1 MKRSLTLA
9 LSVACVGIVM
19 TAATV
24 NVVRRSTM
32 RHDQVRFEHLADRL
46 HGEFQRRMQ
55 QSELGLVAVQCLF
68 SASESVRYDEFTN
81 LLAQI
86 NFEDEFLGAEAFGYL
101 EIVPDTPEALESLS
115 DELVASGLPPLRLL
129 TPKSAGIPY
138 DQVGDDRLIP
148 ARFIVKFVQPGT
160 RFSQVIGLDMGEDLS
175 RRKTAELSARTGQAC
190 ITPRLQLVG
199 ADPNEVNFLYM
210 VPHYRGLPTTEAE
223 RLESIVGWVGMVI
236 DTSAVFE
243 GLETATGSELGY
255 RLFIQEGDKG
265 KFEVASSGELG
276 ESYVNSFKHHA
287 AEKIAGQRWD
297 IEMFPTRTF
306 ATTASSLVWMIG
318 LGGACCTAL
327 VSTLVFL
334 LSSSAYRA
342 NRAAAKMTLDL
353 RKLAMVAQ
361 RTTNSVIITD
371 AERRIT
377 WVNEGFT
384 RVSGYELHEV
394 IGRTPGSFLQ
404 CEETDRRTIAEI
416 RKALRNK
423 TGFYGE
429 MLNRRKSGEHYW
441 VNLDIQPL
449 HDVDGEHIGYLAIKN
464 DVTEAHQ
471 AAEELKQATQR
482 TEYALDGGRMSIWDW
497 DVQQERVFYDSRCYS
512 ITGHRTSKDGD
523 PIQAWFDRIHE
534 DDLEHVER
542 EIGRCVQGE
551 TDVFQI
557 EWRCRRAD
565 GQFNWLFARGQALQR
580 DKDGRAT
587 FLAGTTME
595 INERKRVEAALIE
608 NTKRSQ
614 AMFNSSQD
622 AILFLS
628 DGELLDCNPRA
639 LEMFGFDTLDEMRS
653 VNVISLSPE
662 YQPDGKRSDIEG
674 ERIMEMIRRDG
685 KKHFEWTH
693 QTKDKQPIE
702 CDISVVSFELSGR
715 IYEQAVIRDISSKK
729 EMQRQLAQ
737 TQKLESIGQLAA
749 GVAHEI
755 NTPMQCVFGNVEY
768 LNTAFDKAFDLIN
781 SYRELRNDE
790 NPSELAQEVVP
801 KAEASCRFDS
811 LQRNITESIQEAH
824 DASNRVIDIV
834 RAMKTMSHPGTSDK
848 STTDLN
854 QLIRDATTVARNHWK
869 YVAKLELD
877 LDETVT
883 PLPLFPAQMSQV
895 ILNLVVNSADA
906 IEERVGND
914 SRELGNISVATRNA
928 GDDIQI
934 VVSDTGS
941 GMPESVQC
949 RVFDP
954 FFTTKDVGKGTG
966 QGLAIAYDV
975 VVKQHG
981 GTIKVDSTPGEGTQ
995 FTITLPANVDT
1006 EIGLILAENGIGSGD
1021 AGNLIEATVG

>member
-9 LSVACVGIVM
+9 VTVACVGIVM

-24 NVVRRSTM
+24 NVVRRSAM

-138 DQVGDDRLIP
+138 DRVGDDRLIP

-160 RFSQVIGLDMGEDLS
+160 RFSRVIGLDMGEDLS
-175 RRKTAELSARTGQAC
+175 RRRTAELSARTGQAC

-236 DTSAVFE
+236 DSSAVFE
-243 GLETATGSELGY
+243 GLETATGAELGY
-255 RLFIQEGDKG
+255 RLFIQEDAKG

-276 ESYVNSFKHHA
+276 DSYASNFKHHA
-287 AEKIAGQRWD
+287 SERIAGQRWD
-297 IEMFPTRTF
+297 IEMFPTRAF
-306 ATTASSLVWMIG
+306 TTSASSLVWTIG
-318 LGGACCTAL
+318 IGGACCTFL

-342 NRAAAKMTLDL
+342 NRAAAKMTVDL

-371 AERRIT
+371 VERRIT
-377 WVNEGFT
+377 WANEGFT
-384 RVSGYELHEV
+384 RISGYELHEV
-394 IGRTPGSFLQ
+394 IGESLGSFLQ
-404 CEETDRRTIAEI
+404 CEEPDCRTTSEI
-416 RKALRNK
+416 RNALRNK
-423 TGFYGE
+423 QGFYGQ
-429 MLNRRKSGEHYW
+429 MLNRRKNGEHYW

-449 HDVDGEHIGYLAIKN
+449 QDVNGEHSGYLAIEN

-497 DVQQERVFYDSRCYS
+497 DVQKERVFYDSRCFS
-512 ITGHRTSKDGD
+512 ITGHTSSKEGD
-523 PIQAWFDRIHE
+523 PIHAWFDRIHE

-542 EIGRCVQGE
+542 EIGRCVEGE
-551 TDVFQI
+551 TEVFQI
-557 EWRCRRAD
+557 EWRCRLSD
-565 GQFNWLFARGQALQR
+565 GEYNWLFARGQALQR
-580 DKDGRAT
+580 DEDGRAT

-595 INERKRVEAALIE
+595 INERKRVETALIE
-608 NTKRSQ
+608 STKRSQ

-628 DGELLDCNPRA
+628 NGELQDCNPRA
-639 LEMFGFDTLDEMRS
+639 LELFGFDSQDDMRS
-653 VNVISLSPE
+653 SNLLSLSPE
-662 YQPDGKRSDIEG
+662 FQPDGKRSDVEG
-674 ERIMEMIRRDG
+674 EKIMEVIRRNG
-685 KKHFEWTH
+685 KKHFEWTY
-693 QTKDKQPIE
+693 QTKDKQPID

-781 SYRELRNDE
+781 SYRELREDE
-790 NPSELAQEVVP
+790 NPSELAQQVVP
-801 KAEASCRFDS
+801 KAEASCRFDA

-869 YVAKLELD
+869 FVAKLELE
-877 LDETVT
+877 LDATVA

-906 IEERVGND
+906 IEEKIG
-914 SRELGNISVATRNA
+914 SESHELGSISVTTHNE
-928 GDDIQI
+928 GDDIRI
-934 VVSDTGS
+934 VVTDTGA
-941 GMPESVQC
+941 GMPKSIQS

-981 GTIKVDSTPGEGTQ
+981 GTIKVDSTPGKGTQ
-995 FTITLPANVDT
+995 FTITLPSNADSEFGLLPDANENDSVGT
-1006 EIGLILAENGIGSGD
+1006 ED
-1021 AGNLIEATVG
+1021 LIEATVG

>member
-1 MKRSLTLA
+1 
-9 LSVACVGIVM
+9 
-19 TAATV
+19 
-24 NVVRRSTM
+24 
-32 RHDQVRFEHLADRL
+32 
-46 HGEFQRRMQ
+46 
-55 QSELGLVAVQCLF
+55 
-68 SASESVRYDEFTN
+68 
-81 LLAQI
+81 
-86 NFEDEFLGAEAFGYL
+86 
-101 EIVPDTPEALESLS
+101 
-115 DELVASGLPPLRLL
+115 
-129 TPKSAGIPY
+129 
-138 DQVGDDRLIP
+138 
-148 ARFIVKFVQPGT
+148 KFVQPGT
-160 RFSQVIGLDMGEDLS
+160 RFSKVIGLDMGEDLS
-175 RRKTAELSARTGQAC
+175 RRRTAESSARTGQAC

-210 VPHYRGLPTTEAE
+210 VPHYRGLPTNEAE

-236 DTSAVFE
+236 DTSVVFG
-243 GLETATGSELGY
+243 GLETATGGELGY
-255 RLFIQEGDKG
+255 RLFIQEGAKG
-265 KFEVASSGELG
+265 KFEVVSSGELG
-276 ESYVNSFKHHA
+276 DSYARNFKHHA
-287 AEKIAGQRWD
+287 SEQIAGQRWD
-297 IEMFPTRTF
+297 IEMFPTPTF
-306 ATTASSLVWMIG
+306 TTTASSLVWMIA
-318 LGGACCTAL
+318 LGGACCTVL

-342 NRAAAKMTLDL
+342 NRAAAKMTVDL

-371 AERRIT
+371 VEGKIT
-377 WVNEGFT
+377 WANEGFT
-384 RVSGYELHEV
+384 RISGYELHEV
-394 IGRTPGSFLQ
+394 IGRSLGSFLQ
-404 CEETDRRTIAEI
+404 CEEPDCRTTSDI
-416 RKALRNK
+416 RNALRNK
-423 TGFYGE
+423 QGFYGQ
-429 MLNRRKSGEHYW
+429 MLNRRKNGKHYW

-471 AAEELKQATQR
+471 AAEELKQATRR

-497 DVQQERVFYDSRCYS
+497 DVQKERVFYDSRCYS
-512 ITGHRTSKDGD
+512 ITGHTSTKDGD

-542 EIGRCVQGE
+542 EIGRCVEGE
-551 TDVFQI
+551 TEVFQI
-557 EWRCRRAD
+557 EWRCRLSD
-565 GQFNWLFARGQALQR
+565 GECNWLFARGQALQR
-580 DKDGRAT
+580 DEDGRAT

-628 DGELLDCNPRA
+628 NGDLQDCNPRA
-639 LEMFGFDTLDEMRS
+639 LEMFGFDSLDDMRS
-653 VNVISLSPE
+653 SNLLSLSPE
-662 YQPDGKRSDIEG
+662 FQPDGKRSDVEG
-674 ERIMEMIRRDG
+674 EKIMEMIRRNG
-685 KKHFEWTH
+685 KKHFEWTY
-693 QTKDKQPIE
+693 QTKDKQPID

-749 GVAHEI
+749 GVAHEV

-781 SYRELRNDE
+781 SYRELREDD
-790 NPSELAQEVVP
+790 NPSELAQQVIP
-801 KAEASCRFDS
+801 KAEASCRFDA

-869 YVAKLELD
+869 FVAKLELD
-877 LDETVT
+877 LDENVA

-906 IEERVGND
+906 IEEKIG
-914 SRELGNISVATRNA
+914 SESHELGSISVTTHNA

-934 VVSDTGS
+934 VVTDTGA
-941 GMPESVQC
+941 GMPESIQS

-981 GTIKVDSTPGEGTQ
+981 GTIKVDSTPGKGTQ
-995 FTITLPANVDT
+995 FTITLPSNVDSVP
-1006 EIGLILAENGIGSGD
+1006 GLLPDANGTDSVG
-1021 AGNLIEATVG
+1021 AGGLIEATIA

>member
-1 MKRSLTLA
+1 MKRSLILA
-9 LSVACVGIVM
+9 SVVACVGILM

-24 NVVRRSTM
+24 NVVRRSAM
-32 RHDQVRFEHLADRL
+32 RYDQVRFEHLADRL
-46 HGEFQRRMQ
+46 HGEFQRRMH

-81 LLAQI
+81 LLSQI
-86 NFEDEFLGAEAFGYL
+86 NFDDEFLGAEAFGYL
-101 EIVPDTPEALESLS
+101 EIVPDTPEALGSLS

-129 TPKSAGIPY
+129 TPQTAGVPY
-138 DQVGDDRLIP
+138 DRVGDDRLIP

-160 RFSQVIGLDMGEDLS
+160 RFTEVIGFDMGEDLS
-175 RRKTAELSARTGQAC
+175 RRRTAELSARTGQAC

-199 ADPNEVNFLYM
+199 TNPNEANFLYM
-210 VPHYRGLPTTEAE
+210 VPHYRGLPKNETE

-243 GLETATGSELGY
+243 GLEAATGAELGY
-255 RLFIQEGDKG
+255 HLYIQEDNEGAFK
-265 KFEVASSGELG
+265 VASSGELG
-276 ESYVNSFKHHA
+276 DSYASHFKHRTS
-287 AEKIAGQRWD
+287 ETIAGQRWN
-297 IEMFPTRTF
+297 IEMFPTRVF
-306 ATTASSLVWMIG
+306 ATTASSLVWTVG
-318 LGGACCTAL
+318 LGGACCTIL

-342 NRAAAKMTLDL
+342 NRAAAKMTVDL

-371 AERRIT
+371 VDRRIS

-384 RVSGYELHEV
+384 RISGYELHEV
-394 IGRTPGSFLQ
+394 VGKTPGSFLQ

-416 RKALRNK
+416 RNALREK
-423 TGFYGE
+423 SGFYGE
-429 MLNRRKSGEHYW
+429 LLNRRKNGEHYW
-441 VNLDIQPL
+441 VILDIQPL

-482 TEYALDGGRMSIWDW
+482 IEYALDGGRMSIWDW
-497 DVQQERVFYDSRCYS
+497 DVQKDRIIYDSRCYS
-512 ITGHRTSKDGD
+512 ITGHTTSKDGD
-523 PIQAWFDRIHE
+523 PAEAWFDRIHQE
-534 DDLEHVER
+534 DLEHVKR
-542 EIGRCVQGE
+542 ETGRCIQGE
-551 TDVFQI
+551 TEVFQI
-557 EWRCRRAD
+557 EWRCRQAD
-565 GQFNWLFARGQALQR
+565 GQYSWLFARGQAVQR
-580 DKDGRAT
+580 AENGRAT

-595 INERKRVEAALIE
+595 INERKRVETALIE

-614 AMFNSSQD
+614 AMFYSSQD

-628 DGELLDCNPRA
+628 DGEVLDCNPRA
-639 LEMFGFDTLDEMRS
+639 LELFGFNSLEDMRG
-653 VNVISLSPE
+653 VDVLSLSPE
-662 YQPDGKRSDIEG
+662 YQPDGKRSDVEG
-674 ERIMEMIRRDG
+674 DKIMQLIRRTG
-685 KKHFEWTH
+685 KRHFEWTH
-693 QTKDKQPIE
+693 QTKDKRPIE
-702 CDISVVSFELSGR
+702 CDISAVSFELSGR
-715 IYEQAVIRDISSKK
+715 VYEQLVIRDISSKK
-729 EMQRQLAQ
+729 ELQRHLAQ

-768 LNTAFDKAFDLIN
+768 LNTAFDKAFALIN

-790 NPSELAQEVVP
+790 NPSELARRVVP
-801 KAEASCRFDS
+801 KAEESCRFDS

-848 STTDLN
+848 NITDLN

-869 YVAKLELD
+869 YVAHLELE

-883 PLPLFPAQMSQV
+883 PIPLFPAQMSQV

-906 IEERVGND
+906 IEDRTGRE
-914 SRELGNISVATRNA
+914 SHELGTISVATRNI

-934 VVSDTGS
+934 IVSDTGT

-966 QGLAIAYDV
+966 QGLAIVYDV

-981 GTIKVDSTPGEGTQ
+981 GTIKVDSAPGQGTR
-995 FTITLPANVDT
+995 FTITLPANVDLESNLLPEGNEPGAVET
-1006 EIGLILAENGIGSGD
+1006 GD
-1021 AGNLIEATVG
+1021 AMEATVG